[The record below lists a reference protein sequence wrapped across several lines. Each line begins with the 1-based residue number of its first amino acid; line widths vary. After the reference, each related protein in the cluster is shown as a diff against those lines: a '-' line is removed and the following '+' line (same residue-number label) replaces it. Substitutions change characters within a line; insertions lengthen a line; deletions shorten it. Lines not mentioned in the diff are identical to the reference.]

1 MAPIP
6 NPQQASQQ
14 AARAADRAQHTAN
27 NTANKLSKWVQENRT
42 LVIALATGTLALGGY
57 YLYSRSSS
65 NSNYNSKAKDT
76 LSDSDDEEKAGAA
89 TGTSS
94 SSATK
99 KKKKKG
105 TKKKTSS
112 STAAGSTSTDS
123 HTQRST
129 GLPSDPSGPLLD
141 EATDDQL
148 AELPE
153 TEILRLPQ
161 QRRETLS
168 QHLKTLGN
176 KAYANRQ
183 FDRAIIHYTKAIAAH
198 PMAVFYSNRAAC
210 YANLNQPQQVVAD
223 CDEALKMD
231 RVYVKAL
238 NRRAVAKEQMGNP
251 TDGQEGIGEEKAT
264 LLFDSLAD
272 FTAVAILGQFRDQTA
287 TEAVE
292 RVLRKL
298 ATGKAQDILKSR
310 EPKLPSPTFVT
321 AYLEAFRSKPKP
333 TLSENASQGDETLL
347 KAYGALEA
355 KSYPHAFTL
364 FNEAIEQGLSNE
376 DLEANAYNMRGT
388 FKFVIGNAKE
398 ALADLERSTWL
409 RPNYVQS
416 WVKKASVHMELSD
429 KEAAFNDFEK
439 AIQAN
444 AEDPDIYYHRG
455 QVNFILGEFEAAI
468 KDYQNSTSLDDTFI
482 FSQVQYAVAHYKN
495 GNVGHSTAAFRKLL
509 RKFETSSEAY
519 NYYGELLLDQQK
531 FEEAMEK
538 FDKAIEIESAKT
550 GSTNVLPMINKALAL
565 FQWKQDIT
573 AAEDLCRQAL
583 DKDEDCDVA
592 VATLAQLSLQQGK
605 IQDAIGYFERSAK
618 IARTEPELIN
628 ALTYEN
634 ASRAQLMFIQEYPE
648 QGAALGQM
656 AGML

>member
-6 NPQQASQQ
+6 NAQQASQQ
-14 AARAADRAQHTAN
+14 AARAADRAQVTAN
-27 NTANKLSKWVQENRT
+27 NTANKLSKWVEENRT

-57 YLYSRSSS
+57 YFYSRSSS
-65 NSNYNSKAKDT
+65 KAKAKGT
-76 LSDSDDEEKAGAA
+76 VTDSDDEERAGSSSGAA
-89 TGTSS
+89 
-94 SSATK
+94 ANAAAK

-105 TKKKTSS
+105 TKKKTAGATPGAASGS
-112 STAAGSTSTDS
+112 STTDS
-123 HTQRST
+123 ASQRAD

-148 AELPE
+148 AELSDA
-153 TEILRLPQ
+153 EILKLPQ
-161 QRRETLS
+161 AKRESLS

-176 KAYANRQ
+176 KAYSNRQ
-183 FDRAIIHYTKAIAAH
+183 FEKAIGHYTKAIAAH
-198 PMAVFYSNRAAC
+198 PQAVFYSNRAAC
-210 YANLNQPQQVVAD
+210 YANLSKPQQVVDD

-238 NRRAVAKEQMGNP
+238 NRRAVAKEQLGNP
-251 TDGQEGIGEEKAT
+251 KEGEEGIGEQKAE

-272 FTAVAILGQFRDQTA
+272 FTAVAILGQFKDQTA
-287 TEAVE
+287 TESVE

-321 AYLEAFRSKPKP
+321 AYLEAFRAKPKP
-333 TLSENASQGDETLL
+333 TLPESPSQGDETLL
-347 KAYGALEA
+347 KAYGALDA

-364 FNEAIEQGLSNE
+364 FNEAIEQGLSNQE
-376 DLEANAYNMRGT
+376 LEANAYNMRGT

-398 ALADLERSTWL
+398 ALADLERSTSL

-429 KEAAFNDFEK
+429 KDEAFKDFDK
-439 AIQAN
+439 AVEADAQ
-444 AEDPDIYYHRG
+444 DPDIYYHRG
-455 QVNFILGEFEAAI
+455 QVNFILGEFDAAI
-468 KDYQNSTSLDDTFI
+468 KDYEKSTSLDDTFI

-495 GNVGHSTAAFRKLL
+495 GNIGHSTAAFRKLL
-509 RKFETSSEAY
+509 RNFDTSSEAY

-531 FEEAMEK
+531 FEEAMDK
-538 FDKAIEIESAKT
+538 FDKAIEIESSKS

-565 FQWKQDIT
+565 FQWKQDIG
-573 AAEDLCRQAL
+573 AAEELCRKAL
-583 DKDEDCDVA
+583 DKDADCDVA

-605 IQDAIGYFERSAK
+605 IQDAIEYFERSAK

-634 ASRAQLMFIQEYPE
+634 ASRAQLKFIKEYPE

-656 AGML
+656 AGMM

>member
-1 MAPIP
+1 MAPLP
-6 NPQQASQQ
+6 NAQQASQQ
-14 AARAADRAQHTAN
+14 ASRAADRAQVTAN
-27 NTANKLSKWVQENRT
+27 NTASKLSKWVEENRT

-65 NSNYNSKAKDT
+65 KAKAKGT
-76 LSDSDDEEKAGAA
+76 VSDSDDEEKAG
-89 TGTSS
+89 SS
-94 SSATK
+94 SGAASASVNK

-105 TKKKTSS
+105 TKKKTAGSGASAAGGSS
-112 STAAGSTSTDS
+112 STDAPA
-123 HTQRST
+123 QRSD

-153 TEILRLPQ
+153 AEILKLPQ
-161 QRRETLS
+161 QKRESLS

-176 KAYANRQ
+176 KAYSNRQ
-183 FDRAIIHYTKAIAAH
+183 FEKAIGHYTKAIAAH

-210 YANLNQPQQVVAD
+210 YANLGQPDNVVAD
-223 CDEALKMD
+223 CGEALKMD
-231 RVYVKAL
+231 KVYVKAL
-238 NRRAVAKEQMGNP
+238 NRRAVAKEQLGNP
-251 TDGQEGIGEEKAT
+251 TEGQEGVGEEKAQ

-272 FTAVAILGQFRDQTA
+272 FTTVAILGQFKDQTA
-287 TEAVE
+287 TESVE

-333 TLSENASQGDETLL
+333 TLPENPSQGDETLL

-355 KSYPHAFTL
+355 KSYLHALTL

-398 ALADLERSTWL
+398 ALADLERSTSL

-429 KEAAFNDFEK
+429 KEEAFKDFDR
-439 AIQAN
+439 AIEAN
-444 AEDPDIYYHRG
+444 PEDPDIYYHRG
-455 QVNFILGEFEAAI
+455 QVNFILGEFDSAI
-468 KDYQNSTSLDDTFI
+468 KDYEKSTSLDDTFI

-509 RKFETSSEAY
+509 RNFDTSSEAY

-538 FDKAIEIESAKT
+538 FDKAIEIEGAKS

-605 IQDAIGYFERSAK
+605 IQDAIEYFERSAK

-634 ASRAQLMFIQEYPE
+634 ASRAQLKFIQEYPE

>member
-6 NPQQASQQ
+6 NAQQASQQ
-14 AARAADRAQHTAN
+14 AARAADRAQVTAN
-27 NTANKLSKWVQENRT
+27 NTANKLSKWVEENRT

-57 YLYSRSSS
+57 YFYSRSSS
-65 NSNYNSKAKDT
+65 KAKAKGT
-76 LSDSDDEEKAGAA
+76 VTDSDDEEKAG
-89 TGTSS
+89 SS
-94 SSATK
+94 SGAAASAAAK

-105 TKKKTSS
+105 TKKKTAGATPGAASGS
-112 STAAGSTSTDS
+112 STTDS
-123 HTQRST
+123 ASQRAD

-148 AELPE
+148 AELSE
-153 TEILRLPQ
+153 AEILKLPQ
-161 QRRETLS
+161 AKRESLS

-176 KAYANRQ
+176 KAYSNRQ
-183 FDRAIIHYTKAIAAH
+183 FEKAIGHYTKAIAAH
-198 PMAVFYSNRAAC
+198 PQAVFYSNRAAC
-210 YANLNQPQQVVAD
+210 YANLSKPQQVVDD

-238 NRRAVAKEQMGNP
+238 NRRAVAKEQLGNP
-251 TDGQEGIGEEKAT
+251 KEGEEGIGEQKAE

-272 FTAVAILGQFRDQTA
+272 FTAVAILGQFKDQTA
-287 TEAVE
+287 TESVE

-321 AYLEAFRSKPKP
+321 AYLEAFRAKPKP
-333 TLSENASQGDETLL
+333 TLPESPSQGDETLL
-347 KAYGALEA
+347 KAYGALDA

-364 FNEAIEQGLSNE
+364 FNEAIEQGLSNQE
-376 DLEANAYNMRGT
+376 LEANAYNMRGT

-398 ALADLERSTWL
+398 ALADLERSTSL

-429 KEAAFNDFEK
+429 KDEAFKDFDK
-439 AIQAN
+439 AIEADAQ
-444 AEDPDIYYHRG
+444 DPDIYYHRG
-455 QVNFILGEFEAAI
+455 QVNFILGEFDAAI
-468 KDYQNSTSLDDTFI
+468 KDYEKSTSLDDTFI

-495 GNVGHSTAAFRKLL
+495 GNIGHSTAAFRKLL
-509 RKFETSSEAY
+509 RNFDTSSEAY

-531 FEEAMEK
+531 FEEAMDK
-538 FDKAIEIESAKT
+538 FDKAIEIESSKS

-565 FQWKQDIT
+565 FQWKQDIG
-573 AAEDLCRQAL
+573 AAEELCRKAL
-583 DKDEDCDVA
+583 DKDADCDVA

-605 IQDAIGYFERSAK
+605 IQDAIEYFERSAK

-634 ASRAQLMFIQEYPE
+634 ASRAQLKFIKEYPE

-656 AGML
+656 AGMM

>member
-6 NPQQASQQ
+6 NAQQASQQ
-14 AARAADRAQHTAN
+14 AARAADRAQVSAN
-27 NTANKLSKWVQENRT
+27 NTANKLSKWVEENRT

-65 NSNYNSKAKDT
+65 SSSSKAKGKGT
-76 LSDSDDEEKAGAA
+76 VSDSDDDEKAGAA
-89 TGTSS
+89 GGAAAG
-94 SSATK
+94 SASK

-105 TKKKTSS
+105 TKKKTTGATGGASS
-112 STAAGSTSTDS
+112 STDTPS
-123 HTQRST
+123 QRAD

-153 TEILRLPQ
+153 AEIVKLPKEK
-161 QRRETLS
+161 RESLS

-176 KAYANRQ
+176 KAYSNRQ
-183 FDRAIIHYTKAIAAH
+183 FEKAISHYTKAIAAH

-210 YANLNQPQQVVAD
+210 YANLSQPQQVVSD

-238 NRRAVAKEQMGNP
+238 NRRAVAKEQLGNP
-251 TDGQEGIGEEKAT
+251 IEGQEGVGEEKAQ

-272 FTAVAILGQFRDQTA
+272 FTAVAILGQFKDQTA
-287 TEAVE
+287 TESVE

-321 AYLEAFRSKPKP
+321 AYLEAFRAKPKP
-333 TLSENASQGDETLL
+333 SLPEKPSQGDETLL

-355 KSYPHAFTL
+355 KSYPHALTL

-398 ALADLERSTWL
+398 ALSDLERSTSL

-429 KEAAFNDFEK
+429 KDAAFADFDR
-439 AIQAN
+439 AIEADPS
-444 AEDPDIYYHRG
+444 DPDIYYHRG
-455 QVNFILGEFEAAI
+455 QVNFILGEFDAAI
-468 KDYQNSTSLDDTFI
+468 KDYEKSTSLDDKFI

-495 GNVGHSTAAFRKLL
+495 GNIGHSTAAFRKLL
-509 RKFETSSEAY
+509 RNFDTSSEAY

-531 FEEAMEK
+531 FEEAMDK
-538 FDKAIEIESAKT
+538 FDKAIEIESAKS

-565 FQWKQDIT
+565 FQWKQDIG
-573 AAEDLCRQAL
+573 AAEELCRQAL
-583 DKDEDCDVA
+583 DKDADCDVA

-605 IQDAIGYFERSAK
+605 IQDAIEYFERSAK

-634 ASRAQLMFIQEYPE
+634 ASRAQLQFIHEYPE

-656 AGML
+656 AGMM